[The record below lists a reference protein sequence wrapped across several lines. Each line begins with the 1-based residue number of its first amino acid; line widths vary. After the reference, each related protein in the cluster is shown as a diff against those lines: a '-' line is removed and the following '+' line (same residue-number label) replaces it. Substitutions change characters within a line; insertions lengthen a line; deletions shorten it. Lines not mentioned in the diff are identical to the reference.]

1 MCHFISTSWTSTSS
15 SNSKFTIKFGFKFK
29 NSNMKR
35 KEKERKK
42 RAKNKLL
49 HGPKPL
55 PRPILTFSSARPKF
69 YSTAC
74 AADWR
79 VPVASHLGLSTS
91 AERSLLRGP
100 SCQLSPS
107 SPRASTLRSSNE
119 PRGDFG
125 VGLLRAPG
133 WTPGSIKSLPKTPY
147 FSPTPLDR
155 ANYTTTSLFVVV
167 RGAQGRCVCRRR

>member
-35 KEKERKK
+35 KEKERKRK
-42 RAKNKLL
+42 GAKTKLL

-55 PRPILTFSSARPKF
+55 PRSILAFSSAWPKF

-79 VPVASHLGLSTS
+79 VPVASHPGLSPAPSGLCCVGHRVSSHLPPHARRLCGAPTNRAGIS
-91 AERSLLRGP
+91 VLGCCGHLGGP
-100 SCQLSPS
+100 Q
-107 SPRASTLRSSNE
+107 
-119 PRGDFG
+119 G
-125 VGLLRAPG
+125 V
-133 WTPGSIKSLPKTPY
+133 
-147 FSPTPLDR
+147 
-155 ANYTTTSLFVVV
+155 
-167 RGAQGRCVCRRR
+167 